1 MPLKLDIEVI
11 VPYVT
16 EEEHRLRFIWL
27 RENIHEGK
35 YEHGRLQFTG
45 VKNISGNGIATWEC
59 TSIAYYFENKDDA
72 LKFKM
77 RWG

>member
-11 VPYVT
+11 VPYVS

-35 YEHGRLQFTG
+35 YEHGKSQYIET
-45 VKNISGNGIATWEC
+45 NGLTIWEC
-59 TSIAYYFENKDDA
+59 TSISYYFENKDDA
-72 LKFKM
+72 FKFKM